1 MLEQDQGPGETPF
14 VGAVLVVLCVGLALA
29 SVWLLILTVSLHRLR
44 CRYGEPVFQRLRNG
58 RFRFTWGVP
67 QALDRARRNQQ
78 LGIASDPHPS
88 QPELVQVDVEPR
100 HGGHQPGRRDPRFDH
115 SPRRPNH

>member
-1 MLEQDQGPGETPF
+1 MLEQDQGPGATPF
-14 VGAVLVVLCVGLALA
+14 VGALLAVLCVGLALA

-58 RFRFTWGVP
+58 RLRFTWGVP

-78 LGIASDPHPS
+78 LGIASDSHPS
-88 QPELVQVDVEPR
+88 RPALAQVDVEPR
-100 HGGHQPGRRDPRFDH
+100 HAGHQPGQRDPRFGH